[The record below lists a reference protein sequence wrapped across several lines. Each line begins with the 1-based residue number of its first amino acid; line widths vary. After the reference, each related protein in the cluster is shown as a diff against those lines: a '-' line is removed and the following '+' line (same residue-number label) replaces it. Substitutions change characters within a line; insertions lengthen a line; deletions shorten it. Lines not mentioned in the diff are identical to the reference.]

1 MQARSKEGVRY
12 GISAVVE
19 GLKIVWK
26 GLVGGRSSAPSRAD
40 ASGVHNSRWWSFII

>member
-19 GLKIVWK
+19 GLKIVCK
-26 GLVGGRSSAPSRAD
+26 GFGRRAKFGAFPRRRLRAAILD
-40 ASGVHNSRWWSFII
+40 DDLL